1 MRGGAEARVGLF
13 TALAL
18 AAAVWA
24 SMATTDNPFKDQGY
38 TLHTKLVNAQGLKD
52 GSGIELAGV
61 RIGAIERV
69 YVDGN
74 FAIADLSMD
83 SKFTIPMDSS
93 VSVGSRGL
101 LGDTILKVHTGNSA
115 TVLSDGDWIKADL
128 PLASIQDIQAEL
140 GDIAADVKAITGS
153 LRTMLDT
160 EETVGRVSSILT
172 NVDQFTKDVTGITA
186 QNADQIAAVIENMR
200 LLTEQL
206 NSIAT
211 SMAPQL
217 DTEMAEIAEVTRTL
231 NRGLQ
236 RVESIATKID
246 EGEGSLGKLV
256 SDTALIDSITGTVN
270 DIGDLVSSVGRFQ
283 LEVYYRGEVHL
294 SPLRAERRFSTK
306 NLIGVRVKPRPD
318 YWYVFEFVDDPL
330 GDFSE
335 EIVFLNSTTN
345 GVREVRRQD
354 KLQVSLQF
362 AKRFNDLVL
371 RLGIKESTGG
381 VGADLYLW
389 DDKIT
394 LSLDVFDFTYASWP
408 GDLGIPNV
416 KFALDFSP
424 IQHVYL
430 TAGVDNIVNGIVRRE
445 PTWFIG
451 GGVFFTDNDL
461 KWILQG
467 LPTGAL

>member
-1 MRGGAEARVGLF
+1 MRGASEIRVGIF

-18 AAAVWA
+18 AGAVYA
-24 SMATTDNPFKDQGY
+24 SMATTDNPFKEQGY
-38 TLHTKLVNAQGLKD
+38 VLHARLANAQGLKD

-61 RIGAIERV
+61 RIGAVERV
-69 YVDGN
+69 FVDGN
-74 FAIADLSMD
+74 YAVADMSMAGKYAIPSD
-83 SKFTIPMDSS
+83 ST

-101 LGDTILKVHTGNSA
+101 LGDTIIKVHTGSS
-115 TVLSDGDWIKADL
+115 TSMLTDGDWIKSDE
-128 PLASIQDIQAEL
+128 PVASLQDIQADL
-140 GDIAADVKAITGS
+140 GLIAEDVKAITGS
-153 LRTMLDT
+153 LRDMLNT

-172 NVDQFTKDVTGITA
+172 NVDAFTEQVTGITT

-206 NSIAT
+206 NSIAENLR
-211 SMAPQL
+211 PQL
-217 DTEMAEIAEVTRTL
+217 DTEMEQIAEVTRSL
-231 NRGLQ
+231 NRGLK

-246 EGEGSLGKLV
+246 EGEGSLGRLV
-256 SDTALIDSITGTVN
+256 TDSALVDSVTDTVN
-270 DIGDLVSSVGRFQ
+270 DIGDLVASVGRFQ

-294 SPLRAERRFSTK
+294 SPARAERKFSTK

-330 GDFSE
+330 GAFSE

-381 VGADLYLW
+381 VGADVYLW
-389 DDKIT
+389 DDRIT

-408 GDLGIPNV
+408 SDLGIPNV
-416 KFALDFSP
+416 KFGIDISP
-424 IQHVYL
+424 IRHVYL

-451 GGVFFTDNDL
+451 GGVLFTDNDL
-461 KWILQG
+461 KWILQS

>member
-1 MRGGAEARVGLF
+1 MKGSSEVRVGIF

-18 AAAVWA
+18 AGAVYA
-24 SMATTDNPFKDQGY
+24 SMATTDNPFKEQGY
-38 TLHTKLVNAQGLKD
+38 TLHARLANAQGLKD

-61 RIGAIERV
+61 RIGAVDRV
-69 YVDGN
+69 FVDGSY
-74 FAIADLSMD
+74 AVADLSMD
-83 SKFTIPMDSS
+83 GKFSIPADST

-101 LGDTILKVHTGNSA
+101 LGDTIIKLHTGTS
-115 TVLSDGDWIKADL
+115 TSMLGDGDWITSDE
-128 PLASIQDIQAEL
+128 PIASLQDIQADL
-140 GDIAADVKAITGS
+140 GLIAEDVKAITGS

-160 EETVGRVSSILT
+160 EETVGRISSILT
-172 NVDQFTKDVTGITA
+172 NVDAFTEQVTGITT

-206 NSIAT
+206 NGIAENLR
-211 SMAPQL
+211 PQL
-217 DTEMAEIAEVTRTL
+217 DTEMEQIAEVTRSL

-246 EGEGSLGKLV
+246 EGQGTLGKLV
-256 SDTALIDSITGTVN
+256 TDSELVDSVTSTVN

-294 SPLRAERRFSTK
+294 SPARAERKFSTK

-330 GDFSE
+330 GAFSE
-335 EIVFLNSTTN
+335 EIVFLNTTTN

-389 DDKIT
+389 DDRIT

-408 GDLGIPNV
+408 SDLGIPNV
-416 KFALDFSP
+416 KFGINVSP
-424 IQHVYL
+424 VRHVYL

-445 PTWFIG
+445 PTWFVG

-461 KWILQG
+461 KWILG
-467 LPTGAL
+467 SLPTGAL

>member
-1 MRGGAEARVGLF
+1 MKGASEVRVGIF

-18 AAAVWA
+18 AGAVYA
-24 SMATTDNPFKDQGY
+24 SMATTDNPFKEQGY
-38 TLHTKLVNAQGLKD
+38 ALHARLVNAQGLKD

-61 RIGAIERV
+61 RIGAVDRV
-69 YVDGN
+69 FVDGT
-74 FAIADLSMD
+74 FAVADMSMD
-83 SKFTIPMDSS
+83 GKFSIPSDST

-101 LGDTILKVHTGNSA
+101 LGDTIIKVHTGTSTSMLQN
-115 TVLSDGDWIKADL
+115 GDWIKSDE
-128 PLASIQDIQAEL
+128 PVASLQDIQADL
-140 GDIAADVKAITGS
+140 GLIAEDVKAITGS
-153 LRTMLDT
+153 LRDMLDT

-172 NVDQFTKDVTGITA
+172 NVDAFTEQVTGITT

-206 NSIAT
+206 NGIAENLR
-211 SMAPQL
+211 PQL
-217 DTEMAEIAEVTRTL
+217 DTEMEQIAEVTRSL
-231 NRGLQ
+231 NRGLH

-246 EGEGSLGKLV
+246 EGQGTLGKLV
-256 SDTALIDSITGTVN
+256 TDSALVDSLTGTVN

-294 SPLRAERRFSTK
+294 SPARAERKFSTK

-330 GDFSE
+330 GAFSE

-381 VGADLYLW
+381 VGADLYLL
-389 DDKIT
+389 DDHIT

-408 GDLGIPNV
+408 SDLGIPNV
-416 KFALDFSP
+416 KFGINISP

-445 PTWFIG
+445 PTWFVG

-461 KWILQG
+461 KWILG
-467 LPTGAL
+467 SLPTGAL